1 MFLSKCPMCNSK
13 KLKFLKEKEARGLL
27 ISLGIRTALKLDSHL
42 PENFFQIKVIPS
54 GVQKNSIICL
64 FGV

>member
-1 MFLSKCPMCNSK
+1 MCNSK

-42 PENFFQIKVIPS
+42 PENFCQIKVIPS
-54 GVQKNSIICL
+54 GVQKNSIICCKL
-64 FGV
+64 